1 MLIQEWGNA
10 TWYLFHTLS
19 HKLKDS
25 ESAHA
30 ADLLAL
36 FVSICKNLPCP
47 ICREDA
53 TKMLSGSKTRLV
65 STKAD
70 LIRFMWQFH
79 NLVNRKLKKPEM
91 TFDEHNEKYAQ
102 ANTNNVVSFY
112 IYVMSKN
119 ANNAR
124 AMLDS
129 FKRQDNTKEF
139 KKYFSEN
146 IHRYNP

>member
-1 MLIQEWGNA
+1 MLIHEWGNA

-19 HKLKDS
+19 YKLKDS

-30 ADLLAL
+30 AKLLEL
-36 FVSICKNLPCP
+36 FVSMCKNLPCP

-53 TKMLSGSKTRLV
+53 TKMLSTSKMTIV

-79 NLVNRKLKKPEM
+79 NLVNNKLKKPEM
-91 TFDEHNEKYAQ
+91 TFEEHNEKYAQ
-102 ANTNNVVSFY
+102 ANTQKIVYFY
-112 IYVMSKN
+112 INVMSKN
-119 ANNAR
+119 ANNSR

-139 KKYFSEN
+139 QKYFNEN
-146 IHRYNP
+146 IHRFNP